1 MNRGFRIAI
10 SAAVAA
16 AALWAYASQPRRAA
30 FVPIVDGRT
39 IDFSSGAPVV
49 TQTAADKAEMDQA
62 VKEMDAAAKDV
73 TFPSSAQVRK

>member
-1 MNRGFRIAI
+1 MNRVLRFAI
-10 SAAVAA
+10 SAAAAA

-49 TQTAADKAEMDQA
+49 SQTAADKAEMDQA
-62 VKEMDAAAKDV
+62 VKDMDAAAKDV
-73 TFPSSAQVRK
+73 TFPSTAPARK